1 MISLDIHLAE
11 YTPLNGSSYMELPKF
26 IKIKNVDNQCFKWS
40 ITRVLN
46 LVEKESQRI
55 TILLRAQSEHLN

>member
-46 LVEKESQRI
+46 LVEKEP
-55 TILLRAQSEHLN
+55 